1 MLIKHGHLRQVR
13 LEIITEL
20 VQGETVTSGLQKL
33 LKRWQGWGKNS
44 WLGVIVSSTVT
55 CDVDSLL
62 ELVLL
67 TLLEW
72 SVDDVCRRYSTS
84 LKTFLSPP
92 PGLCLMLAREPTLLS
107 TLSSIF
113 WSTICEGWTREKI
126 RNTWV
131 GKWHKKWETKES
143 LSRESG
149 MFELNQPSATYW
161 GIVEIRKHW
170 RGKHHTWLTHKI
182 DWFGSSFCEQGT

>member
-20 VQGETVTSGLQKL
+20 DGGETVTSGLQKL

-113 WSTICEGWTREKI
+113 WSTICEGWTRKKN
-126 RNTWV
+126 RNAWV
-131 GKWHKKWETKES
+131 GKWHKKWETKEFS
-143 LSRESG
+143 SAPLQRVWNLAAESAIYYLLGNRSRAASY
-149 MFELNQPSATYW
+149 MVDP
-161 GIVEIRKHW
+161 HD
-170 RGKHHTWLTHKI
+170 WLVRN
-182 DWFGSSFCEQGT
+182 

>member
-1 MLIKHGHLRQVR
+1 MSSKSLITRNPKTLRGRPNVR
-13 LEIITEL
+13 TILRSSQDVLRIPSTQAR
-20 VQGETVTSGLQKL
+20 V
-33 LKRWQGWGKNS
+33 
-44 WLGVIVSSTVT
+44 GVNADFFVAADAFT

-92 PGLCLMLAREPTLLS
+92 PGRCLMLASEPTLLS

-113 WSTICEGWTREKI
+113 WSTICRDVTVAGERENKQ
-126 RNTWV
+126 
-131 GKWHKKWETKES
+131 TK
-143 LSRESG
+143 
-149 MFELNQPSATYW
+149 
-161 GIVEIRKHW
+161 
-170 RGKHHTWLTHKI
+170 
-182 DWFGSSFCEQGT
+182 